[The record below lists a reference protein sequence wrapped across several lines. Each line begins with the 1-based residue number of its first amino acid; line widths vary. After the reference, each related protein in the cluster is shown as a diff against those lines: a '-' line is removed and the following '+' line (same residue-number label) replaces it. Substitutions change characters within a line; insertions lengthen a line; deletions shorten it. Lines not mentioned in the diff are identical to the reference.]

1 MEYTHTYTATFG
13 LVDDFGKSY
22 NPTRVTAWFKQMEGP
37 VFSIT
42 TGDGIDTDTGE
53 AEPCMI
59 VQGFT
64 NSPADVRLLCAT
76 LAQSMRQRAFGWF
89 VSRNSYVMTEQAL
102 DHTVL

>member
-22 NPTRVTAWFKQMEGP
+22 NLPRVSAWFKQMDGP
-37 VFSIT
+37 VFSFAE
-42 TGDGIDTDTGE
+42 GKGIDTDTDE
-53 AEPCMI
+53 AERCVI

-64 NSPADVRLLCAT
+64 NHPDATQLLCAT

-89 VSRNSYVMTEQAL
+89 VSRSSYVMTEEAL